1 MARRKHSKVSKLPQ
15 EVRDTVHSLLLDGK
29 TYEQIIEH
37 LDELVAQGVIKKDQV
52 PSDSS
57 LSRYT
62 PGFLAK
68 LERSKIAK
76 DQAREIVRNAEG
88 EGLILEEAAV
98 NLVLNEIMG
107 ILIPEDPDKALNP
120 KALASIAISL
130 AKLQSSSSVR
140 ERAKISLKREVD
152 KKIKAA
158 AKEVGKLAKSKGLS
172 KDTVD
177 QINKQILGIKA

>member
-15 EVRDTVHSLLLDGK
+15 DVRDKVHGLILDGK
-29 TYEQIIEH
+29 TYEQIIQH
-37 LDELVAQGVIKKDQV
+37 LDGMVQEGVIEKEQV

-88 EGLILEEAAV
+88 EGLVLEEAAV

-140 ERAKISLKREVD
+140 ERAKISVKREIERKV
-152 KKIKAA
+152 KAA
-158 AKEVGKLAKSKGLS
+158 AKQVDKLAKTKGLS
-172 KDTVD
+172 KDTVSE
-177 QINKQILGIKA
+177 INRQILGIKA